1 MVYCAAF
8 GCNSDS
14 RYNTSVSYHCFPSDK
29 ALQDQWLARISRAD
43 LVVTKHSRL
52 CSLHFTPDDYE
63 RDLRAELTGRKRK
76 RDLKTG
82 VIPSIFSHRPAKK
95 PRTSSE
101 KRLEEKARQEVGPNK
116 LYNYECK
123 QETCTY
129 LSHNCNKP
137 WHKGQI
143 GYFYEKQNMLFPY
156 WRHETWK
163 INGKLVR
170 TAERVGYWYSWNG
183 GTHTSCAHLSLY
195 GDILVYNSYLAL
207 FSFFNYPIYL

>member
-8 GCNSDS
+8 GCNNDS

-29 ALQDQWLARISRAD
+29 ALQDEWLARISRAD

-95 PRTSSE
+95 PRPSSE

-123 QETCTY
+123 HETCTY
-129 LSHNCNKP
+129 LSHNWNKP

-143 GYFYEKQNMLFPY
+143 KRKHVVSILTPRNMENKWETCEDWGKSWVLIQLE
-156 WRHETWK
+156 WRST
-163 INGKLVR
+163 
-170 TAERVGYWYSWNG
+170 Y
-183 GTHTSCAHLSLY
+183 
-195 GDILVYNSYLAL
+195 
-207 FSFFNYPIYL
+207 

>member
-1 MVYCAAF
+1 MSTLDLFEFATKKFFTLHIYNGVRAAF
-8 GCNSDS
+8 GCNNDS

-29 ALQDQWLARISRAD
+29 ALQDDWLARISRAD

-63 RDLRAELTGRKRK
+63 HDLRAELTGRKRK

-95 PRTSSE
+95 PRPSPE

-123 QETCTY
+123 QANLPVTQ
-129 LSHNCNKP
+129 L
-137 WHKGQI
+137 Q
-143 GYFYEKQNMLFPY
+143 
-156 WRHETWK
+156 
-163 INGKLVR
+163 
-170 TAERVGYWYSWNG
+170 
-183 GTHTSCAHLSLY
+183 
-195 GDILVYNSYLAL
+195 
-207 FSFFNYPIYL
+207 